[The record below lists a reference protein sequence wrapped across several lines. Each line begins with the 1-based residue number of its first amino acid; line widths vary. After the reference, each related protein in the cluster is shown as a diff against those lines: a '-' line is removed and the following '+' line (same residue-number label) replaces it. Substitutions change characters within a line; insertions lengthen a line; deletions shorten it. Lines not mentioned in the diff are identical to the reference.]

1 MEYAVFGGGALG
13 LVAAYRLAQAGQSVL
28 VFEQEPVAGGLAA
41 GFQIDGA
48 WLEKFYHHLFRTD
61 TNAIKLINELGLDEQ
76 LIWSRPRTVTLVGGE
91 IQQLDSPLT
100 LLRFAPWR
108 LDERL
113 RVAAVGAV
121 LKLAPAWPF
130 EGKTAAAWLSRW
142 MGKRPYKM
150 VFEPMFEGKFGA
162 MHDQVA
168 LPWFWARF
176 HDRTTS
182 LGYLRGGFQQLYE
195 RLVQRITE
203 LGGKVLLGTRIERAE
218 PLEDG
223 RWRVETSQGA
233 WTVDRVVSTLATRLT
248 CRLIPALPADYR

>member
-1 MEYAVFGGGALG
+1 MMEYAVFGGGALG
-13 LVAAYRLAQAGQSVL
+13 LVTAYRLAQAGQSVI

-61 TNAIKLINELGLDEQ
+61 TNAIKLINELGLGDQ
-76 LIWSRPRTVTLVGGE
+76 LIWSRPRTVTLVGGQ

-162 MHDQVA
+162 LHDQVA

-195 RLVQRITE
+195 RLVERITE

-223 RWRVETSQGA
+223 RWHVET
-233 WTVDRVVSTLATRLT
+233 
-248 CRLIPALPADYR
+248 